1 MKVIFLTDV
10 PSKGKAGEI
19 KAVSDGYAR
28 NFLFPR
34 GLAQVATPEV
44 VKQAEISLRKKVT
57 EESLDKEKMVKL
69 AEQIEGIQICL
80 KAHVGAED
88 RLFGS
93 ITEANIAEELSKI
106 VDAPIDKRQVILDN
120 PLRQIGEYEV
130 TIKFA
135 GDLESRIKVIVEPG
149 KA

>member
-10 PSKGKAGEI
+10 PSKGQAGEI
-19 KAVSDGYAR
+19 KVVSDGYAR
-28 NFLFPR
+28 NFLFPK

-44 VKQAEISLRKKVT
+44 IKRAEIGLRGKMT
-57 EESLDKEKMVKL
+57 EESSNKEEMAKL

-80 KAHVGAED
+80 KARVGAED

-93 ITEANIAEELSKI
+93 ITEANIAEELSRI
-106 VDAPIDKRQVILDN
+106 VGAPIDKRQVVLDN
-120 PLRQIGEYEV
+120 PLRQIGEYEIAIRLA
-130 TIKFA
+130 T
-135 GDLESRIKVIVEPG
+135 DLGARIKVIIEPE

>member
-28 NFLFPR
+28 NFLFPK
-34 GLAQVATPEV
+34 GLAQVATREV
-44 VKQAEISLRKKVT
+44 VRQTEISLRKKMAD
-57 EESLDKEKMVKL
+57 ESLNKEKMARL

-80 KAHVGAED
+80 KAHAGAEG

-106 VDAPIDKRQVILDN
+106 VDAPIDKRQVVLDN

-130 TIKFA
+130 TIKFT

>member
-10 PSKGKAGEI
+10 PSKGQAGEI
-19 KAVSDGYAR
+19 KVVSDGYAR

-44 VKQAEISLRKKVT
+44 VKRVEIDLRKKMT
-57 EESLDKEKMVKL
+57 AESSSKEKMAKL
-69 AEQIEGIQICL
+69 AKQIEGIQICL
-80 KAHVGAED
+80 KARVGAED

-93 ITEANIAEELSKI
+93 ITEANIAEELSRI
-106 VDAPIDKRQVILDN
+106 VEAPIDKRQVVLDD
-120 PLRQIGEYEV
+120 PLRQIGEYEIAIRLAADSV
-130 TIKFA
+130 A
-135 GDLESRIKVIVEPG
+135 RIKVVIDPE